1 MITLLTFR
9 LKSLA
14 LLGVLS
20 LATAMTAIAA
30 PPDEITF
37 CGPASSPISAAVAV
51 PAGRALFMTS
61 GTIPPVVD
69 ESIPAGSTARFGDT
83 KTQGIGV
90 LRAIESRLKEAGLG
104 LKDVIYLRVYVA
116 ADKLREGKFDYPG
129 WFEAY
134 AQFFGTKENP
144 VKPARSTVGVAGLVN
159 PDWLIEIEAVAVY
172 PTPGVP
178 STSKTQSTPNGDTP
192 AAAPPDK

>member
-1 MITLLTFR
+1 MKTLPVFR

-14 LLGVLS
+14 LWGVLS
-20 LATAMTAIAA
+20 IGTAMAA

-37 CGPASSPISAAVAV
+37 SGPASSPISAAVAV
-51 PAGRALFMTS
+51 PSGRALFLTS
-61 GTIPPVVD
+61 GTVPPVVD
-69 ESIPAGSTARFGDT
+69 ESIPAGSTARYGDT

-90 LRAIESRLKEAGLG
+90 LRAIESRLREAGLG

-116 ADKLREGKFDYPG
+116 ADKLKEGKFDYPG

-134 AQFFGTKENP
+134 AQFFGTKDNP

-159 PDWLIEIEAVAVY
+159 PDWLIEIEAVVVY
-172 PTPGVP
+172 PGPDAPRTPTATPGDVP
-178 STSKTQSTPNGDTP
+178 S
-192 AAAPPDK
+192 AAPPDK